1 MSNSNEPVKIVITD
15 RFGPN
20 FIWHML
26 AVARISYDSNYANKY
41 QSSVYPHDLAFLKY
55 NGWLLWIDTGE
66 PSPLANS
73 FVFLPAWLKLETRG
87 EFREYFNI
95 VRRVLISG
103 DTNPIIK
110 RYSEADWS
118 DPIMKHVRQGIDFPD
133 DADQN
138 FHDLFRRTAEIFMNS
153 VNLYREQVWPEAKK
167 SMAQRLQELSD
178 FVARNDLIAKW
189 EQFLGITFKARIYEF
204 VLCFANKGGP
214 DANSIGYSSN
224 LFYYDKPL
232 EQTCQLLSHEIG
244 THLLMETLFELI
256 STEQY
261 DRQHLYAAFEC
272 LSKFYNRIILGTD
285 DLVYPLTN
293 MNEEHIVPFYEKV
306 YSSGMSHHDLLIQAV
321 EAFPKNTD

>member
-118 DPIMKHVRQGIDFPD
+118 DPIMKQVRQGIDFPD

-153 VNLYREQVWPEAKK
+153 VNLYREQVWP
-167 SMAQRLQELSD
+167 
-178 FVARNDLIAKW
+178 
-189 EQFLGITFKARIYEF
+189 
-204 VLCFANKGGP
+204 
-214 DANSIGYSSN
+214 
-224 LFYYDKPL
+224 
-232 EQTCQLLSHEIG
+232 
-244 THLLMETLFELI
+244 
-256 STEQY
+256 
-261 DRQHLYAAFEC
+261 
-272 LSKFYNRIILGTD
+272 
-285 DLVYPLTN
+285 
-293 MNEEHIVPFYEKV
+293 
-306 YSSGMSHHDLLIQAV
+306 
-321 EAFPKNTD
+321 